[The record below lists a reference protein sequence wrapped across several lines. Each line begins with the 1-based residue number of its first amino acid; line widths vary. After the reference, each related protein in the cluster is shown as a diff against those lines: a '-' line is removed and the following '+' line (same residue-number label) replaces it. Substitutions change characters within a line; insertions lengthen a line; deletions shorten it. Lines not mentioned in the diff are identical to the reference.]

1 MVKVPSASHLEA
13 AFYLRINLPEKHWT
27 LLLMGNS
34 VHEAEN
40 MLKTYIS
47 AQGMKGCDPFAV
59 LLRMLTYYSDFVN
72 KDADAL
78 GHEAAI
84 LELTTG
90 LGSLGYNAP
99 PEIRVE
105 DLKTKRMSWL
115 IGNIRNADQAVTF
128 QTELIPFIQNLHLK
142 LLSYKVCGNVSIDS
156 LRNSSQDIHE
166 AFQALKS
173 SMKWRRDMVRGS
185 RERAQALYE
194 GVSGSL

>member
-1 MVKVPSASHLEA
+1 
-13 AFYLRINLPEKHWT
+13 
-27 LLLMGNS
+27 
-34 VHEAEN
+34 
-40 MLKTYIS
+40 
-47 AQGMKGCDPFAV
+47 MKGCDPFAV

-115 IGNIRNADQAVTF
+115 IGNMRNADQAVTF